1 MKKAILTL
9 MVVIIT
15 ISLFGTNIDGKLL
28 SLSKDNA
35 KGFLKP
41 LSSLYYYNLN
51 AGNYNT
57 AKVLGSLKVGALCN
71 LSYAVVPNSAKKF
84 QAKIFDDERIS
95 TATIL
100 GKTGHEGLPG
110 GADLAVIPMVI
121 PQINLGLPLGNE
133 LMLRYFPEVEIVK
146 DFGKV
151 SFFGIG
157 LKHSISQYLP
167 GILPIDL
174 AVQGVYQDLK
184 IGDSFEMTTLSFNSE
199 ISKKLLMFTFYGGF
213 NYGNSSTNLKYKYN
227 YAGNNEFNP
236 IKLDFSYDTDSQI
249 TATGGVRWSFLLL
262 KLYADYTIGE
272 YSVIN
277 TGFGLS
283 F

>member
-1 MKKAILTL
+1 MRKFLFTI
-9 MVVIIT
+9 MIVIFT
-15 ISLFGTNIDGKLL
+15 ISLFATNIDAKLL
-28 SLSKDNA
+28 ELGKENA
-35 KGFLKP
+35 TGFLKP

-57 AKVLGSLKVGALCN
+57 AKVLGSLRFGFLCN
-71 LSYAVVPNSAKKF
+71 LSYVPVPNSLKKYKVKTLTDSDF
-84 QAKIFDDERIS
+84 S
-95 TATIL
+95 SATIL
-100 GKTGHEGLPG
+100 GKTGNEGFPG
-110 GADLAVIPMVI
+110 GANLSVVPLVV
-121 PQINLGLPLGNE
+121 PQINFGLPFGNE
-133 LMLRYFPEVEIVK
+133 VMLRYFPETEIVK

-157 LKHSISQYLP
+157 LKHSVSQYLP
-167 GILPIDL
+167 GLIPIDL

-184 IGDSFEMTTLSFNSE
+184 IGNSFEMTTLNFNAE
-199 ISKKLLMFTFYGGF
+199 ISKKLLMFTFYGGL
-213 NYGNSSTNLKYKYN
+213 NYGNSSTNLTYN
-227 YAGNNEFNP
+227 YLETQSSNP
-236 IKLDFSYDTDSQI
+236 LKMDFSYDTDSQF

>member
-9 MVVIIT
+9 IVVTLT
-15 ISLFGTNIDGKLL
+15 ISLFATNIDGKLL
-28 SLSKDNA
+28 SLTKDNA
-35 KGFLKP
+35 TGFLKP

-57 AKVLGSLKVGALCN
+57 AKVLSPLKFGALCN
-71 LSYAVVPNSAKKF
+71 VSYTIVPDNLKKF
-84 QAKIFDDERIS
+84 NAKTFEGTRIS
-95 TATIL
+95 TSTIL
-100 GKTGHEGLPG
+100 GKTGNNGFPG
-110 GADLAVIPMVI
+110 GANLSIIPMVI
-121 PQINLGLPLGNE
+121 PQVSLGLPFGNE
-133 LMLRYFPEVEIVK
+133 LMVRYFPKTETIKE
-146 DFGKV
+146 FGKV
-151 SFFGIG
+151 SFIGFG

-167 GILPIDL
+167 GLLPIDL

-184 IGDSFEMTTLSFNSE
+184 IGDSFEISTLSFNSE
-199 ISKKLLMFTFYGGF
+199 ISKKLLMFTFYGGV
-213 NYGNSSTNLKYKYN
+213 NYGNSSTSLKYTYQPD
-227 YAGNNEFNP
+227 YDGIAP
-236 IKLDFSYDTDSQI
+236 MKLDFSYDTDSQL
-249 TATGGVRWSFLLL
+249 TATGGIRWSFLLL